1 MKTPTKAFRAAANGA
16 EKDPAMTAFDQANA
30 QQRAASNPATSAFVA
45 ASAGSGKTKLLTDRL
60 LRLMLTGTPP
70 QKILCLTYTK
80 AAATEM
86 ANRLNRRLGE
96 WVALP
101 DATLD
106 AKLTELAISPTQT
119 TRTIARKLF
128 ADVLD
133 LPGGMRINTIHAFCQ
148 SLLRRFPLEAELSP
162 HFELEDEFDATLR
175 LRESRERV
183 LANPTHKPVIASL
196 AAETNEQDFAALS
209 AKFCAETQIQA
220 LLRDFG
226 RDGVVQMQR
235 AALGANELD
244 ESMILL
250 RAVTWPGETDIRAA
264 MSRIADAGPPQ
275 ARLAALARL
284 DWLAADPA
292 SRATNWAAWQGSF
305 FGDKKPYAM
314 SKLIGPKLAE
324 SSPNLCAAVEAEQTR
339 IAAIEDARKTA
350 VIAAL
355 NAGLVELLA
364 PILQSDAARKSER
377 ATVTYSDLIAV
388 TLRLLKSPEDVAWIL
403 YKLDGGIDHL
413 LLDEVQDTAPE
424 QWQITEA
431 IAGEFFAGA
440 AARDVKRSIFAVG
453 DRKQSIFSF
462 QGADLRS
469 FESYREKFGTL
480 VTQAGE
486 TWLHG
491 QLSVSFRSTEP
502 VLSLVDAV
510 FSEGAACNGV
520 CTPGT
525 LSHSVSRT
533 GQAGSVTLWP
543 LTQATEPLALAPWAM
558 PHDYASA
565 ESSKAIL
572 ARQIAAHIKTA
583 LVGGEKLPSRNRAVT
598 PGDFL
603 ILVRRRDELVTAITR
618 ACKAVSIPIAGLDR
632 IVLTEHQAVS
642 DLLALCDALLL
653 PEDDLAF
660 AQYLASP
667 LGGLS
672 DESLMALA
680 LGRHGPLSVTLFA
693 RRNETPDWQAADA
706 FFQALRARVDYVSPY
721 GLLAEALGPLGGR
734 AKLLQRLGAEAA
746 EPIDELL
753 SEALAHASRA
763 PASLQTFVFTLRQ
776 SGASIKREA
785 SSGGDMVRI
794 MTIHGA
800 KGLEAPIVI
809 LPDTTTLP
817 QPRDTLFWL
826 NAHQQNISVPIFCP
840 RADLR
845 AEAIRQAAADNT
857 AAQIE
862 EYNRLLYV
870 ALTRAEDQLIICGAE
885 GRRTAP
891 ENCWY
896 NSVGL
901 GFAKLPAETGADG
914 AQHYALPQTAKP
926 DRESTRALSATFTL
940 PEWAGGPPD
949 WRAAPPAQETARPEP
964 LAPSRNTDD
973 PAKSAI
979 AASPLGDHLATSRLA
994 RAAAMERGRIVH
1006 ALLQHLP
1013 DIFAPDRQAAGAKYL
1028 AQFGLALTPA
1038 DQEKILAAVL
1048 NILENTSLAPLFGPG
1063 SRAEVPL
1070 AGVLGDVEI
1079 GGLVDRLA
1087 IGPEKIHI
1095 ADYKTNRAPPAAPE
1109 AIPPAYL
1116 GQLAAYRAILQ
1127 QIFPNRPVD
1136 CILIWTETATI
1147 MPVPPSLLAR
1157 HAPEHPQPSG
1167 A

>member
-1 MKTPTKAFRAAANGA
+1 
-16 EKDPAMTAFDQANA
+16 MTAFDQANA

-106 AKLTELAISPTQT
+106 AKLTELAISPTHT
-119 TRTIARKLF
+119 TRTTARKLF

-133 LPGGMRINTIHAFCQ
+133 LPGGMRISTIHAFCQ

-183 LANPTHKPVIASL
+183 LGNPIHKPVIAAL

-209 AKFCAETQIQA
+209 AKFSAETEIQA

-244 ESMILL
+244 EAIILR
-250 RAVTWPGETDIRAA
+250 RAVTWPGEADIRAA
-264 MSRIADAGPPQ
+264 MRRIADAGPPQ
-275 ARLAALARL
+275 AKLAALARL
-284 DWLAADPA
+284 DWLAADPTF
-292 SRATNWAAWQGSF
+292 RAANWAAWQGSF
-305 FGDKKPYAM
+305 FGDKKPYAI
-314 SKLIGPKLAE
+314 SKVIGPKLAE
-324 SSPNLCAAVEAEQTR
+324 SNPDVSAAVEAEQTR
-339 IAAIEDARKTA
+339 IAGIEDARKTA

-355 NAGLVELLA
+355 NAGLAELLS
-364 PILQSDAARKSER
+364 PILQSDSARKSER

-388 TLRLLKSPEDVAWIL
+388 TLRLLNNPEDVAWIL

-413 LLDEVQDTAPE
+413 LLDEVQDTAPA

-431 IAGEFFAGA
+431 IAGEFFSGLG
-440 AARDVKRSIFAVG
+440 ARDVKRSIFAVG
-453 DRKQSIFSF
+453 DPKQSIFSF
-462 QGADLRS
+462 QGADLKS
-469 FESYREKFGTL
+469 FEVYRDKFR
-480 VTQAGE
+480 VHVKDAGK
-486 TWLHG
+486 TWLDG

-502 VLSLVDAV
+502 VLTLVDAV
-510 FSEGAACNGV
+510 FAEGAACDGV
-520 CTPGT
+520 CPPGT

-533 GQAGSVTLWP
+533 GQAGAVTLWP
-543 LTQATEPLALAPWAM
+543 LTQSAELLALAPWAA
-558 PHDYASA
+558 PDDYSSA
-565 ESSKAIL
+565 ESSKTVL
-572 ARQIAAHIKTA
+572 ARQIAAHIKAA
-583 LVGGEKLPSRNRAVT
+583 LSGGEKLPSRNRAVS

-618 ACKAVSIPIAGLDR
+618 ACKAEAISIAGLDR

-680 LGRHGPLSVTLFA
+680 LGRRGSLAATLFA
-693 RRNETPDWQAADA
+693 RRHEQPGWQAADA
-706 FFQALRARVDYVSPY
+706 FFQSLRARVDYVSPY

-734 AKLLQRLGAEAA
+734 AKLLRRLGAEAS

-817 QPRDTLFWL
+817 QPRETLFWL
-826 NAHQQNISVPIFCP
+826 NAPQQNIAVPIFCP

-845 AEAIRQAAADNT
+845 ADSIRQAAAANT

-870 ALTRAEDQLIICGAE
+870 ALTRAEDELIICGAE
-885 GRRTAP
+885 GRKTAP

-896 NSVGL
+896 NLVKR
-901 GFAKLPAETGADG
+901 GFDKLPNAAP
-914 AQHYALPQTAKP
+914 HYSVPQTAKP
-926 DRESTRALSATFTL
+926 DREAARTQAATFPL
-940 PEWAGGPPD
+940 PAWAGGPPD
-949 WRAAPPAQETARPEP
+949 WRATPPAQETARPEP
-964 LAPSRNTDD
+964 LAPSRGTDD
-973 PAKSAI
+973 PAQSAI
-979 AASPLGDHLATSRLA
+979 AASPLGTQRTASRLA

-1013 DIFAPDRQAAGAKYL
+1013 ESPPGLRHAAGAKYL
-1028 AQFGLALTPA
+1028 TQPGLALTTA
-1038 DQEKILAAVL
+1038 DQEKILASVL
-1048 NILENTSLAPLFGPG
+1048 NILENPSLAPLFGPG

-1087 IGPEKIHI
+1087 IGPEKILI
-1095 ADYKTNRAPPAAPE
+1095 ADYKTNRAPPATAE

-1127 QIFPNRPVD
+1127 QIFANRPVD
-1136 CILIWTETATI
+1136 CILIWTETANV
-1147 MPVPPSLLAR
+1147 MPVPPELLAC
-1157 HAPEHPQPSG
+1157 HAPAPSQPSG

>member
-1 MKTPTKAFRAAANGA
+1 
-16 EKDPAMTAFDQANA
+16 MTAFDQANA

-70 QKILCLTYTK
+70 EKILCLTYTK

-101 DATLD
+101 DAILD
-106 AKLTELAISPTQT
+106 AKLSELGILPTHT
-119 TRTIARKLF
+119 TRTTARKLF

-162 HFELEDEFDATLR
+162 HFELEDEFDASLR

-183 LANPTHKPVIASL
+183 LANPTHKTVIAAL

-209 AKFCAETQIQA
+209 AKFSAETEIQS

-226 RDGVVQMQR
+226 RDGVIQMQH

-244 ESMILL
+244 ETAIL
-250 RAVTWPGETDIRAA
+250 RGAVTWPGETEIRST
-264 MSRIADAGPPQ
+264 MQRIAAAGPPK
-275 ARLAALARL
+275 AAKEAANRL

-292 SRATNWAAWQGSF
+292 ARAANWSAWQGSF
-305 FGDKKPYAM
+305 FSDKSPYAM
-314 SKLIGPKLAE
+314 STIIGKKLAE
-324 SSPNLCAAVEAEQTR
+324 SHPELCVAVDAEQKR
-339 IAAIEDARKTA
+339 IAAIEDAIKTA

-355 NAGLVELLA
+355 NAGLIELLS
-364 PILQSDAARKSER
+364 PILQSDTIRKSER
-377 ATVTYSDLIAV
+377 ATVTYSDLIAI
-388 TLRLLKSPEDVAWIL
+388 TLRLLQNPEDVAWIL

-413 LLDEVQDTAPE
+413 LLDEVQDTAPA

-431 IAGEFFAGA
+431 IAAEFFSGFG
-440 AARDVKRSIFAVG
+440 ARDVKRSIFAVG
-453 DRKQSIFSF
+453 DPKQSIFSF
-462 QGADLRS
+462 QGADLKS
-469 FESYREKFGTL
+469 FETYRAKFGAL
-480 VTQAGE
+480 VRDAGE
-486 TWLHG
+486 EWLDG

-502 VLSLVDAV
+502 VLALVDAV
-510 FSEGAACNGV
+510 FSEGAACDGV
-520 CTPGT
+520 CRPGT

-533 GQAGSVTLWP
+533 GQAGLVTLWP
-543 LTQATEPLALAPWAM
+543 LAQSAEPFPLAPWAT
-558 PHDYASA
+558 PDDYAAA
-565 ESSKAIL
+565 ESSKTVLAKQIAVHIKAML
-572 ARQIAAHIKTA
+572 AR
-583 LVGGEKLPSRNRAVT
+583 GEKLPSRNRAVT

-603 ILVRRRDELVTAITR
+603 LLVRRRDELVTAITR
-618 ACKAVSIPIAGLDR
+618 ACKGEGIPIAGLDR

-667 LGGLS
+667 LGGLT

-680 LGRHGPLSVTLFA
+680 LGRRGPLAATLFA
-693 RRNETPDWQAADA
+693 RRHEQPDWQEADA
-706 FFQALRARVDYVSPY
+706 FFQSLRARVDYVSPY
-721 GLLAEALGPLGGR
+721 ALLAEALGPLNGR
-734 AKLLQRLGAEAA
+734 AKFLRCLGAEAA

-763 PASLQTFVFTLRQ
+763 PASLQNFVFSLRQ

-785 SSGGDMVRI
+785 SSAGDMVRI

-817 QPRDTLFWL
+817 NPRDNLFWL
-826 NAHQQNISVPIFCP
+826 NAPQQNIAVPIFCP
-840 RADLR
+840 RTDLR
-845 AEAIRQAAADNT
+845 AEAIRQAAAANT
-857 AAQIE
+857 TAQVQ

-885 GRRTAP
+885 GRKATP

-896 NSVGL
+896 NLVKR
-901 GFAKLPAETGADG
+901 GFDKLPAETPL
-914 AQHYALPQTAKP
+914 HYSVPQTAKP
-926 DRESTRALSATFTL
+926 DREAARTHSATFPL
-940 PEWAGGPPD
+940 PAWAGGPPD

-964 LAPSRNTDD
+964 LAPSRSTDD

-979 AASPLGDHLATSRLA
+979 AASPLGDDLAKSRLA
-994 RAAAMERGRIVH
+994 RAAAMERGRIIH

-1013 DIFAPDRQAAGAKYL
+1013 DILAPHRQAAAAKYL
-1028 AQFGLALTPA
+1028 AQSGLSLPPA
-1038 DQEKILAAVL
+1038 DQQKILSSIL
-1048 NILENTSLAPLFGPG
+1048 KILEAPSLAPLFGPG

-1087 IGPEKIHI
+1087 ITQEKILI
-1095 ADYKTNRAPPAAPE
+1095 ADYKTDRTPPATPE
-1109 AIPPAYL
+1109 TISPAYL

-1127 QIFPNRPVD
+1127 QIFANRPVD

-1147 MPVPPSLLAR
+1147 MPVPPTLLAR
-1157 HAPEHPQPSG
+1157 HAPEHLQTYD